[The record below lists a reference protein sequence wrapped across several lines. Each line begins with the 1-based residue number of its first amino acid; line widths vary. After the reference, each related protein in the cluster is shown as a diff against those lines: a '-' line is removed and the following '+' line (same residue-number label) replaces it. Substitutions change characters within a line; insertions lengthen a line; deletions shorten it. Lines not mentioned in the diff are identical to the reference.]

1 MTTIIPLR
9 PTDQE
14 AAARLV
20 ADIPE
25 PIGGFDQEARELLI
39 ADLPFILTSVLE
51 LILCDF
57 DFDAYPE
64 ANIAVACRI
73 LAATIERLER

>member
-1 MTTIIPLR
+1 MSVTTLR

-20 ADIPE
+20 ADIPD
-25 PIGGFDQEARELLI
+25 PLGGFDQEARELLI
-39 ADLPFILTSVLE
+39 ADLPFILGGALE

-73 LAATIERLER
+73 LAGTIERLER